1 MADEGTN
8 MIRRRLILALV
19 VLLSVTITSAW
30 LGPPLESRRLLRS
43 MTDIEDRGSPG
54 MEVFFVSVLLPVA
67 ILCFFPLLT
76 LIVAFFEK
84 RYVWVLEPYSD
95 DVTSVG
101 KPGDQERPDENPYRS
116 PALESSSH
124 PLTEF
129 ARHKHCELEAIGY
142 ECLGRFRHV
151 KGGIYQLWYEAWI
164 SSDRYVLAFV
174 ESGSLMAIPA
184 RNIIMVTLGER
195 NAVADTLQR
204 TSSLVCV
211 ESITHQNG
219 YEPDVCGMTE
229 TMLFPAA
236 SAHEADVLHRQ
247 RLAFVRPRRFPCDAL
262 DDYHRF
268 LIERIQIGYNTGWC
282 RFVDEQHNVWLP
294 TFKGAFRFYFKTYGF
309 MLSRMVYSD
318 RRRLK
323 RKVNLQETTTPGL

>member
-1 MADEGTN
+1 
-8 MIRRRLILALV
+8 
-19 VLLSVTITSAW
+19 
-30 LGPPLESRRLLRS
+30 
-43 MTDIEDRGSPG
+43 
-54 MEVFFVSVLLPVA
+54 MEVFLVSVLLPVA
-67 ILCFFPLLT
+67 IVCFLPLLT

-95 DVTSVG
+95 VVISVG
-101 KPGDQERPDENPYRS
+101 KPGDQERSDENPYRS
-116 PALESSSH
+116 PALESSSR

-129 ARHKHCELEAIGY
+129 AKHKCCELEAIGY

-151 KGGIYQLWYEAWI
+151 KGGIYQLRYEAWI
-164 SSDRYVLAFV
+164 SSDRYVLAFA
-174 ESGSLMAIPA
+174 ESGSLMAISA
-184 RNIIMVTLGER
+184 KNIIMVTLGER

-229 TMLFPAA
+229 TMLFRAA
-236 SAHEADVLHRQ
+236 SAHEADALHRQ
-247 RLAFVRPRRFPCDAL
+247 RLAFMRPRPFACDAL

-268 LIERIQIGYNTGWC
+268 LVQRAQIGYNAGRC
-282 RFVDEQHNVWLP
+282 RFLDEQQNVWLP
-294 TFKGAFRFYFKTYGF
+294 TFTGAFRLYFKTYGF
-309 MLSRMVYSD
+309 LLSRMVYSD

-323 RKVNLQETTTPGL
+323 RRGNLQGTTTPDGRSRAETLAN